1 MQTSNFVLIQHSGIY
16 IIAKKTL
23 HSCRV
28 EFIFLSTLTF
38 KNIQNGIHSV
48 TLLDWAVGSYP
59 LLVVGLLE
67 VVVVNHVYGE

>member
-1 MQTSNFVLIQHSGIY
+1 M
-16 IIAKKTL
+16 
-23 HSCRV
+23 HSCGV